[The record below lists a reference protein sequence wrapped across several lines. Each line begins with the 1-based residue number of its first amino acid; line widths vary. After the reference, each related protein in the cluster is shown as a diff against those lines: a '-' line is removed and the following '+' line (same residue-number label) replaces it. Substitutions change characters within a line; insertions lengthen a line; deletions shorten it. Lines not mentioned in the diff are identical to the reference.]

1 MEPTESEILRGVTRL
16 RQVLQQALAC
26 DEAARPALVA
36 RELADEPALAREA
49 AAMLPYAAAQPPL
62 LPPLVESIEALVAA
76 AVFAGEDADAGL
88 AAVLTRYGGVRREVL
103 ALVARLEALHFDL
116 RRRLGNVWRWSRGA
130 GRYEVG
136 EALGAGGLGQV
147 FAARDQLLGRRVA
160 YKTIHQK
167 RGTSLHAIDPALV
180 HRFLDEAQISA
191 QLQHPAIPP
200 VHDLGIGPAGVP
212 FFTLRWI
219 RGRTLHDEIQQQGG
233 HWTRSVVDAARVL
246 VRAADALAYAH
257 SVGVLHRD
265 VSARNVMVGRFGEV
279 CVIDWGL
286 ARRLDAADAPAE
298 PRVAVDREVGLDTGA
313 VGTPGYRSPEA
324 MSGSF
329 TSQNDVFGLAAVL
342 HTMLVGAPPSVT
354 TQPRRLVHT
363 RLDPRRHDRRLAF
376 VCARGLAAEPAA
388 RYPTMAA
395 MRDDLEAIVGGGD
408 PAGMWLRWDALAARW
423 ARRLGFG
430 LRHAMGWI
438 PNASVSAPSGL
449 GAKDGGGRVSS
460 VFTAVGWPLPQVQQI
475 AAVADRGT
483 NGKKA
488 TKHVV
493 AETMRQMASR
503 CSPPER
509 YATKSHLSRG
519 GQGEVNLAEDL
530 LLRRQLVIKRLHDW
544 CADQVEADED
554 THISVFPGGL
564 HEGLTRFLDEGQ
576 IQAQIDHPGVLCVH
590 EIVVTPSGVPLLVL
604 PFADGGTLGDCIATT
619 EDWRAHCELLLQAAW
634 GLAHAHRKGV
644 VHRDVK
650 PGNILLGGHRDAY
663 LADWGLAVVLG
674 TPEFGETGIEVR
686 RGSGHARQT
695 RNDEERN
702 YLVGTLAYMAPEV
715 ALGEGGSPIGTWSD
729 SPIGTWSDVWSLG
742 ATLYEVLVGEQL
754 FASAVGLSS
763 FEYLRAIPSVR
774 VTRRAIRR
782 ANRAV
787 PAAVADVCVRCLQ
800 QDPMARYQDA
810 AAFARALQD
819 ALSQ

>member
-376 VCARGLAAEPAA
+376 VCERGLAAEPAA

-395 MRDDLEAIVGGGD
+395 MRDDLLAIVAGGEPVGLRPNISDKVGRWGKRLGAWFRHGIGAAGD
-408 PAGMWLRWDALAARW
+408 SSPTGPSDRGVASGIDRSEASVMSRFAFPLPRSGPPSAVVKGSSASDLTRIDAVAASIREM
-423 ARRLGFG
+423 ARRG
-430 LRHAMGWI
+430 
-438 PNASVSAPSGL
+438 
-449 GAKDGGGRVSS
+449 
-460 VFTAVGWPLPQVQQI
+460 
-475 AAVADRGT
+475 
-483 NGKKA
+483 
-488 TKHVV
+488 
-493 AETMRQMASR
+493 
-503 CSPPER
+503 SPAER
-509 YATKSHLSRG
+509 YEEKSHLARG
-519 GQGEVNLAEDL
+519 GMSDVLVAEDL
-530 LLRRQLVIKRLHDW
+530 LLRRQLAIKKLDDLYYSVPRDDNSKRSLLGRL
-544 CADQVEADED
+544 
-554 THISVFPGGL
+554 
-564 HEGLTRFLDEGQ
+564 LDEGQ

-590 EIVVTPSGVPLLVL
+590 EIVVTRNGIPMLIL
-604 PFADGGTLGDCIATT
+604 PFVGGGSLHDRIAKT

-650 PGNILLGGHRDAY
+650 PANILLGRHRDAV

-674 TPEFGETGIEVR
+674 TPGFGETGIEVR
-686 RGSGHARQT
+686 RGSGHVRQT
-695 RNDEERN
+695 RSDEEDGSIA
-702 YLVGTLAYMAPEV
+702 GTPLYMAPE
-715 ALGEGGSPIGTWSD
+715 LSFGEGGSLL
-729 SPIGTWSDVWSLG
+729 GTWSDVWSLG
-742 ATLYEVLVGEQL
+742 ATLYAVLVGEDL